1 MYNLGVIQS
10 ADFKRK
16 DIFMIKFEIV
26 NNEYVSKVSG
36 QVKQIYN
43 LYMYVN
49 GVRVELNFKGDMTTF
64 NLIHSLM
71 SNCEELTLMN
81 KGDILTYEEK

>member
-1 MYNLGVIQS
+1 
-10 ADFKRK
+10 
-16 DIFMIKFEIV
+16 MIKFEIV
-26 NNEYVSKVSG
+26 KNEYVSKTSG
-36 QVKQIYN
+36 QVREIFN

-71 SNCEELTLMN
+71 QTSDDLMVMN
-81 KGDILTYEEK
+81 KGDIRTYEEK